1 MKLAANSDLDADLQ
15 RANKNNE
22 TIENY
27 ERFI

>member
-1 MKLAANSDLDADLQ
+1 MKLAANSDLDAVLQ
-15 RANKNNE
+15 RANKNKE